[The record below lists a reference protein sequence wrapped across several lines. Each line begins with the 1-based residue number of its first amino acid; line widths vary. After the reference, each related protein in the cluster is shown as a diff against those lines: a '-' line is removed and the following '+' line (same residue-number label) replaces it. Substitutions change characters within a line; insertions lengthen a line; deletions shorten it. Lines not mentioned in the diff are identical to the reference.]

1 MAAIIDMPKLSDTMK
16 VGTVVSWNIKE
27 GDKVSAGDMICEIE
41 TDKATME
48 LENFEDGFVLKILVD
63 EGEQAPV
70 GSPMIVIGAE
80 GEAIPD
86 IPEPAKEESKKENVQ
101 KEEKKSSNK
110 ALESKSSTKKKKTV
124 LQKPK
129 TIPVLSESSDSRI
142 SASPLAKKIAKTNGI
157 PLERISGTGPNGR
170 ITKEDVLS
178 AIESGIP
185 LLPVNGSSTTS
196 APSQALSKLVQKD
209 EPVSTMREVIAS
221 RLLESKTEVPHF
233 YLEMEIDAEPLA
245 KARASIN
252 KQFSN
257 LDPAEGGFKLTVN
270 DFILKATANALSRNP
285 GVNASW
291 GGDYIEKFGTV
302 NLAFGVAI
310 EDGLVTPVIRNAET
324 KDLKTIST
332 DAKALIKKARD
343 KKLGPDEMSG
353 SSFTVTNLGMFG
365 VSSFYGIINMP
376 NAAILSVGATVKKP
390 VVDENNNIV
399 VGYRMNIGLS
409 CDHRVVDGAVGAQFL
424 QTLAELLENPSLLMI

>member
-178 AIESGIP
+178 
-185 LLPVNGSSTTS
+185 
-196 APSQALSKLVQKD
+196 
-209 EPVSTMREVIAS
+209 
-221 RLLESKTEVPHF
+221 
-233 YLEMEIDAEPLA
+233 
-245 KARASIN
+245 
-252 KQFSN
+252 
-257 LDPAEGGFKLTVN
+257 
-270 DFILKATANALSRNP
+270 
-285 GVNASW
+285 
-291 GGDYIEKFGTV
+291 
-302 NLAFGVAI
+302 
-310 EDGLVTPVIRNAET
+310 
-324 KDLKTIST
+324 
-332 DAKALIKKARD
+332 
-343 KKLGPDEMSG
+343 
-353 SSFTVTNLGMFG
+353 
-365 VSSFYGIINMP
+365 
-376 NAAILSVGATVKKP
+376 
-390 VVDENNNIV
+390 
-399 VGYRMNIGLS
+399 
-409 CDHRVVDGAVGAQFL
+409 
-424 QTLAELLENPSLLMI
+424 